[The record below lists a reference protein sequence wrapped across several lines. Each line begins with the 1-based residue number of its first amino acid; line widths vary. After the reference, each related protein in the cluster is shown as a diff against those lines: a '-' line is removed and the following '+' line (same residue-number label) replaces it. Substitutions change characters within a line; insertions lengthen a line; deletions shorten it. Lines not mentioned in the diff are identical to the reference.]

1 MVAAIDLD
9 VSTFIGGEVAKSR
22 AAIDALDTPH
32 YSQILAEIAEKV
44 VETLRAGGKIMF
56 CGNGG
61 SAADSQHLAAELVG
75 RQNYNRAAAAGLAL
89 TVDSSALTA
98 IGNDYGYETV
108 FSRQVEAL
116 GNRGDVLIGI
126 STSGRSP
133 NVVRAIE
140 AAKAKGITTVS
151 FTGNESRDM
160 ANADILLPVPAK
172 ETAKIQELHI
182 TCGHIVFALAERIL
196 FPDDYPGNR

>member
-1 MVAAIDLD
+1 MVAAINLD
-9 VSTFIGGEVAKSR
+9 VSTFIDGEIAKSR
-22 AAIDALDTPH
+22 AAIDALATPH
-32 YSQILAEIAEKV
+32 YSQILAEIADKV
-44 VETLRAGGKIMF
+44 VDSLRAGGKIMF

-116 GNRGDVLIGI
+116 GNAGDVLIGI

-133 NVVRAIE
+133 NVVRAID

-196 FPDDYPGNR
+196 FPDEYPGNR

>member
-1 MVAAIDLD
+1 MKLD
-9 VSTFIGGEVAKSR
+9 VPTFIDGEIAKSR
-22 AAIDALDTPH
+22 AAIDALGTPH
-32 YSQILAEIAEKV
+32 YSQILAEIADKV

-116 GNRGDVLIGI
+116 GNAGDVLIGI

-133 NVVRAIE
+133 NVVRAIDS
-140 AAKAKGITTVS
+140 AKAKGITTVS

-196 FPDDYPGNR
+196 FPDEYPGDR